1 MFRSVVLVL
10 NAKFPK
16 LIHFL
21 LGDDGCRLC
30 HRANTRSMG
39 GFENVDTC
47 SKKLLE
53 MGIILRQEV
62 GGGGGGGALKVVSE
76 RITASPR
83 ECRQVFS
90 EDTAG
95 HLFFSPP

>member
-1 MFRSVVLVL
+1 MFPSVVLVL

-16 LIHFL
+16 PIHFL

-62 GGGGGGGALKVVSE
+62 GGGGSLKVVSE

-83 ECRQVFS
+83 ECCQVFS

>member
-30 HRANTRSMG
+30 HRANTRSMR
-39 GFENVDTC
+39 GFGNVDTC
-47 SKKLLE
+47 SKHVVITHFLGLLAKYNYSASASFC
-53 MGIILRQEV
+53 ILPAVLRS
-62 GGGGGGGALKVVSE
+62 GL
-76 RITASPR
+76 
-83 ECRQVFS
+83 
-90 EDTAG
+90 
-95 HLFFSPP
+95 